1 MVCGEELE
9 EDLVADDVLFEDI
22 TIF

>member
-9 EDLVADDVLFEDI
+9 EDLVDDDVLFEDI